1 MNNSE
6 KIKQLTRENVLQKER
21 IMLLENVIKDF
32 HKKMDALLSF
42 CKIQNK
48 ETESEI
54 LQSKFNDMHQDDND
68 L

>member
-1 MNNSE
+1 MNKSE
-6 KIKQLTRENVLQKER
+6 KIKQLTKENVLQKER

-32 HKKMDALLSF
+32 HKKMNALLTF

-48 ETESEI
+48 QTENEI
-54 LQSKFNDMHQDDND
+54 LQSKFNDMHQDND